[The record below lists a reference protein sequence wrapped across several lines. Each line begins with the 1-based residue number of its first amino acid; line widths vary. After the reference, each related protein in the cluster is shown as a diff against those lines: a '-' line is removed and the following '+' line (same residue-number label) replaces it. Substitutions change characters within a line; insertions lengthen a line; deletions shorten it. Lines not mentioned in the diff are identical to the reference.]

1 MKIDAT
7 LQVRPLAQAL
17 GPWAPLML
25 GDSSKTTIA
34 RAGCMLLAIREA
46 GLRLAGIDVDPV
58 RLNTAGRR
66 AHAFAPMTANAI
78 PSKLAAIVGLA
89 VGQRTAGRTG
99 EPSLRDAL
107 HTALAEGVAL
117 VHVDKDKSVPDTDET
132 GKHWLCALGI
142 EEALDPAGRAAIVC
156 TDSAIGGF
164 VRLDAE
170 TLDGV
175 AKWGEGDWRR
185 YAVREVIPLRR
196 LPRTRL

>member
-1 MKIDAT
+1 MKLDDT
-7 LQVRPLAQAL
+7 LQIRPLAQAL
-17 GPWAPLML
+17 GPHAPYML
-25 GDSSKTTIA
+25 GDSSKISIA
-34 RAGCMLLAIREA
+34 RAGCLLLAIREA
-46 GLRLAGIDVDPV
+46 GARLAGIEVDPV

-66 AHAFAPMTANAI
+66 AHAFAPMTAKAI

-89 VGQRTAGRTG
+89 AGTRTAGRMG

-117 VHVDKDKSVPDTDET
+117 VHVDKDKTVSDTDET
-132 GKHWLCALGI
+132 GKHWLCALGL
-142 EEALDPAGRAAIVC
+142 EEAIDPVGRAAIVC
-156 TDSAIGGF
+156 TDSATGSF

-185 YAVREVIPLRR
+185 YSVREVIPLRR